1 MKIKTKDIIKGTIK
15 TIDKGAIAT
24 ERTKDTIVN
33 IKEKAENA
41 YSSENETYD
50 YASDKVTYV
59 ANRSTDEIVNT
70 FNNQGKKS
78 VETTKNNI
86 IKTKQK
92 IKDFKIKQAQKK
104 DIKTKLEKAG
114 KSIKTGSK
122 QAIKTQ
128 KEVIKGTKKAVKETV
143 KASQRAKQVAVQT
156 AKTTVKTTKVAVKAT
171 ISAIKGII
179 AATKALVS
187 AIIAG
192 GWVAVIVVVIIC
204 LIGLLCSSV
213 FGIFLSSQKTSA
225 NSITMND
232 VVAECNQEFSDK
244 LQNLQDTNPHD
255 DYVLEGSMASWKD
268 VLLVYTV
275 KQSNGVN
282 QQDVMTIN
290 DSKKNT
296 IKQIF
301 WDMNEL
307 SSEVKIEMVT
317 EQGINTNELPKQVE
331 KKVLHIKISSKNVND
346 MKSKYSFNMTQ
357 NNQLAEL
364 SNDKYASLWNG
375 VIYGSTDSGEYVSWR
390 QGGSSW
396 SNIKIGNTNS
406 TIGNIGCLVTSVAIL
421 IEKSGVNTQINPF
434 NPGTFVEALNKNG
447 GFDGNGNLQYAA
459 ITKVVPQF
467 KFVGKIDLKGKSKT
481 EKLALITQY
490 FNNGYYITAE
500 VKGATPGNQHWV
512 AITGIN
518 GNNVIMVDPGSGQTD
533 LWSAYEFSKT
543 SQFNYFQAN

>member
-1 MKIKTKDIIKGTIK
+1 
-15 TIDKGAIAT
+15 
-24 ERTKDTIVN
+24 
-33 IKEKAENA
+33 
-41 YSSENETYD
+41 
-50 YASDKVTYV
+50 
-59 ANRSTDEIVNT
+59 
-70 FNNQGKKS
+70 
-78 VETTKNNI
+78 
-86 IKTKQK
+86 
-92 IKDFKIKQAQKK
+92 
-104 DIKTKLEKAG
+104 
-114 KSIKTGSK
+114 
-122 QAIKTQ
+122 
-128 KEVIKGTKKAVKETV
+128 
-143 KASQRAKQVAVQT
+143 
-156 AKTTVKTTKVAVKAT
+156 
-171 ISAIKGII
+171 
-179 AATKALVS
+179 
-187 AIIAG
+187 
-192 GWVAVIVVVIIC
+192 
-204 LIGLLCSSV
+204 
-213 FGIFLSSQKTSA
+213 
-225 NSITMND
+225 
-232 VVAECNQEFSDK
+232 
-244 LQNLQDTNPHD
+244 
-255 DYVLEGSMASWKD
+255 MASWKD

-518 GNNVIMVDPGSGQTD
+518 SNNINMVDPGSNHND
-533 LWSAYEFSKT
+533 MWSAYEFSKT
-543 SQFNYFQAN
+543 SQFNYFKAN

>member
-92 IKDFKIKQAQKK
+92 IKDFKIKQTQKK

-114 KSIKTGSK
+114 KSIKIGSK
-122 QAIKTQ
+122 QVIKTQ
-128 KEVIKGTKKAVKETV
+128 KEVIKSTEKVAKETV

-156 AKTTVKTTKVAVKAT
+156 AKTTVKTTKAAAKAT
-171 ISAIKGII
+171 VSAIKEII

-307 SSEVKIEMVT
+307 SSEVKTEMVT

-459 ITKVVPQF
+459 ITKVVSQF

-518 GNNVIMVDPGSGQTD
+518 GNNINMVDPGSNQTD
-533 LWSAYEFSKT
+533 MWSAYEFSKT
-543 SQFNYFQAN
+543 

>member
-92 IKDFKIKQAQKK
+92 IKDFKIKQTQKK

-114 KSIKTGSK
+114 KSIKIGSK
-122 QAIKTQ
+122 QVIKTQ
-128 KEVIKGTKKAVKETV
+128 KEVIKSTEKVAKETV

-156 AKTTVKTTKVAVKAT
+156 AKTTVKTTKAAAKAT
-171 ISAIKGII
+171 VSAIKEII

-307 SSEVKIEMVT
+307 SSEVKTEMVT

-459 ITKVVPQF
+459 ITKVVSQF

-518 GNNVIMVDPGSGQTD
+518 GNNINMVDPGSNQTD
-533 LWSAYEFSKT
+533 MWSAYEFSKT
-543 SQFNYFQAN
+543 SQFNYFKAN

>member
-15 TIDKGAIAT
+15 TLDKGAIAT

-33 IKEKAENA
+33 IKEKADNA

-59 ANRSTDEIVNT
+59 ANCSTDEVVNS

-86 IKTKQK
+86 IKTKQE

-114 KSIKTGSK
+114 KSIKNGSR

-128 KEVIKGTKKAVKETV
+128 KEVIKSTEKVSKETV

-156 AKTTVKTTKVAVKAT
+156 AKTTVKTTKAAAKAT
-171 ISAIKGII
+171 VSAIKEII

-225 NSITMND
+225 NAITMND

-255 DYVLEGSMASWKD
+255 DYVLDGSMASWKD

-307 SSEVKIEMVT
+307 SSEVKTEMVT
-317 EQGINTNELPKQVE
+317 EQGVNTNELPKQVE
-331 KKVLHIKISSKNVND
+331 KKVLHIKISSKSVDD

-467 KFVGKIDLKGKSKT
+467 KFVGKIDLKGKSRT

-518 GNNVIMVDPGSGQTD
+518 GNNINMIDPGSNQTD
-533 LWSAYEFSKT
+533 LWSAYEFNKT
-543 SQFNYFQAN
+543 SQFNYFKD

>member
-92 IKDFKIKQAQKK
+92 IKDFKIKQTQKK

-114 KSIKTGSK
+114 KSIKIGSK
-122 QAIKTQ
+122 QVIKTQ
-128 KEVIKGTKKAVKETV
+128 KEVIKSTEKVAKETV

-156 AKTTVKTTKVAVKAT
+156 AKTTVKTTKAAAKAT
-171 ISAIKGII
+171 VSAIKEII
-179 AATKALVS
+179 AATEALVS

-192 GWVAVIVVVIIC
+192 GWVAVIVVVIIG

-307 SSEVKIEMVT
+307 SSEVKTEMVT

-396 SNIKIGNTNS
+396 SNIKIGDTNS

-459 ITKVVPQF
+459 ITKVVSQF

-518 GNNVIMVDPGSGQTD
+518 GNNINMVDPGSNQTD
-533 LWSAYEFSKT
+533 MWSAYEFSKT
-543 SQFNYFQAN
+543 SQFNYFKAN